1 MMLSIWQNQ
10 DFLITR
16 CNTATALS
24 VYFIH
29 FSLQTSL
36 SLTSYLAKETDYI
49 PWSAALS
56 GLSYINK
63 MLKRTPAYG
72 DFKRSLNVLGEI
84 IAKFPEILY
93 YV

>member
-1 MMLSIWQNQ
+1 MQY
-10 DFLITR
+10 
-16 CNTATALS
+16 CNSDTFS